1 MASGALL
8 ASLGALMVVWLVGAA
23 GQRQEVLVVR
33 QQVPYGSVVTD
44 EDLGVARI
52 SLDPGIRSVPTTD
65 RGLVVGQVA
74 STRLVPGMVLA
85 PGMVEPEGEP
95 VAGRVLVPLAL
106 ATERMPAGGLRAGDR
121 ILVIDTGAPGSFP
134 LGGAAAGSAAE
145 GGAAAGSAA
154 TGEGSGAM
162 GAGLVR
168 WVPAVVVRIGPI
180 DVNGIVVVDVT
191 VPAPDGPALAA
202 AAAHGQVALVVQPMG
217 G

>member
-33 QQVPYGSVVTD
+33 QQVPYGSIVTD

-52 SLDPGIRSVPTTD
+52 SLDPGIRSVPTAD

-121 ILVIDTGAPGSFP
+121 ILVIDAGSPGSFP
-134 LGGAAAGSAAE
+134 LGS
-145 GGAAAGSAA
+145 AAAGSAA
-154 TGEGSGAM
+154 TGEGPDTM
-162 GAGLVR
+162 GAGPVR
-168 WVPAVVVRIGPI
+168 WVPASVVRIGPA
-180 DVNGIVVVDVT
+180 DVNGMVVVDVT
-191 VPAPDGPALAA
+191 VAAPDGPGLAA
-202 AAAHGQVALVVQPMG
+202 AAAQGQVALVVQPMG